1 MTKLFSHAGVSR
13 TGTVMKVRWCNGADR
28 VKALIKDGQKDID
41 IVELPSPM
49 DKDSAVLLLLSINF
63 DNGNAEVRSV
73 LEAEATKRG
82 LEGYV
87 VEKVRKPRAKKAD
100 AVVADSADDLAAI
113 EAAVIAAAVVTQ
125 MPTGDALPEAE
136 PTAEPEADDNRIE
149 LPARELS
156 QSPAAIRK
164 REARAKAAAA
174 KAA

>member
-87 VEKVRKPRAKKAD
+87 VEKVDLDKEIVAKSAVNVPSRIRLAHDAD
-100 AVVADSADDLAAI
+100 AKGDQAIILIDDHWH
-113 EAAVIAAAVVTQ
+113 Q
-125 MPTGDALPEAE
+125 FGGDKTKVLIDIRFNLPF
-136 PTAEPEADDNRIE
+136 T
-149 LPARELS
+149 
-156 QSPAAIRK
+156 
-164 REARAKAAAA
+164 
-174 KAA
+174 